1 MLSFSFSAS
10 ARYLVFEQVTL
21 ANGEVSLFKV
31 YCDTIAEARREVN
44 RQWQRW
50 QRTASAAN
58 APIRLVLSSGYKP
71 SNVPAAMVATTSKRY
86 GRCIVAAGTFGGG
99 KAELGIIARY

>member
-44 RQWQRW
+44 RQWQ
-50 QRTASAAN
+50 
-58 APIRLVLSSGYKP
+58 L
-71 SNVPAAMVATTSKRY
+71 VATTSKRY